1 VETDLGGGMIPPELE
16 DRRFMRKLA
25 MGDVDT
31 LRIKIIQDKITG
43 HKYVRDHPV
52 IQHDLIFRYQ
62 DRIYQTEYTIGMG
75 VNPELPFEFE
85 DPLVVEVEAVE
96 VTRTEYKI
104 KES

>member
-1 VETDLGGGMIPPELE
+1 MIPPELK
-16 DRRFMRKLA
+16 DRCFMRELA
-25 MGDVDT
+25 MGYIETKHEEV
-31 LRIKIIQDKITG
+31 IKTIQDKITG